1 MRVPPHAP
9 VKNLAVVLLRKR
21 REVPRVRNPNQEG
34 RKTLLG
40 GHQVKISWG
49 PCKNLNIL
57 HIIDYSSR
65 KKAIDHFKI
74 LVCLWRFT
82 FFCKTGVFLTIRVE
96 NQLCDITTQIVTIVI
111 FEHIP

>member
-1 MRVPPHAP
+1 VRGPPP
-9 VKNLAVVLLRKR
+9 CPIKNLAVVLLRKR

-65 KKAIDHFKI
+65 KKPIDRFKDSDMPPEI
-74 LVCLWRFT
+74 YI
-82 FFCKTGVFLTIRVE
+82 FL
-96 NQLCDITTQIVTIVI
+96 
-111 FEHIP
+111 